1 MKKAAKQ
8 LLFLGALLTI
18 ASCSSGQVD
27 NSSPTSS
34 SQTPVEEKIQ
44 YFLTGNIDLNDKS
57 VVELTKEGT
66 TYTYSNVTLRRGNSF
81 LVYSNKASLS
91 YDNLASH
98 DGFKEGLNGYINV
111 LNEGI
116 YDVVVDASLDSA
128 KLTLTK
134 KSSSYNSVK
143 LHVGSQSYDFTL
155 NDDFSYQLNDV
166 NLLFREKFYITL
178 DDEKLSFDDYD
189 YNDLYYNA
197 LRFEDES
204 VQVVQKG
211 DFNFKLDFKNENALI
226 VSSDNVKLPQITPS
240 SVNDYEAL
248 VNSLEKQFIES
259 GSSLSIK
266 EETYLEETKEN
277 SNVYYKQRINLNEH
291 YYEEVRGDEEDAVK
305 VKRANIITDKN
316 FYEITE
322 YENLTTKPL
331 INGYILGEPEAATE
345 DEEST
350 IVRVDKNYITL
361 DKATDKMLG
370 MVGKDAFIRSA
381 LGNAYK
387 VTHLYDSEHNTTS
400 DKLYYENANIT
411 SSYIN
416 SVGDAMSVKATN
428 MEKYVK
434 STGMGSKAIKN
445 EISFTTDND
454 GYLKEGKYIVTY
466 YEGNIFDENE
476 NLLSDAVAT
485 KKITY
490 TFSYEY
496 NERVTLDKFDL
507 DLDNLLVDEFY
518 LTEEI
523 LVTAGNTINKNSI
536 PVVSFDPETAINSGD
551 LQIIEFDSDY
561 LKQGVGDK
569 TTYTARKQGETIV
582 KVGLPY
588 STNEYEVYVVIEYAD
603 PTSVSI
609 SPYPSS
615 SSDYYVG
622 STYTY
627 TATISSSYADPAI
640 KVESSDKDVVEVTH
654 VDSLETQRKNGK
666 AEFSI
671 KILKES
677 TSSVTITITS
687 VAKPSVKTSFTIKN
701 ISKALTLEDFVGTYY
716 YSSYSVKIPWELSI
730 DSKGQA
736 NLVNT
741 SDTDVSYSFK
751 VKVEG
756 SNLVL
761 DSSDEV
767 KTFEAAGDYYNK
779 NADIKSL
786 KISAMTLNDD
796 TDVIKIVANNT
807 YTSSLSLYEVA
818 SFFDTYNNMTD
829 VSSGATLNVI
839 KIEYSSSGSHTITYQ
854 VNAGEDVWTFTVSQS
869 TSSSN
874 GIASPGS
881 LSKNNTTVYGTITFS
896 NLTDNS
902 CTLRFYKSN
911 GDTFDVTFNFT
922 K

>member
-34 SQTPVEEKIQ
+34 SQIPVEEKVQ

-91 YDNLASH
+91 YDNLAAH

-116 YDVVVDASLDSA
+116 YDVIVDASLESA

-143 LHVGSQSYDFTL
+143 LHVGDQSYDFTL

-166 NLLFREKFYITL
+166 NLLFREKFYISL

-248 VNSLEKQFIES
+248 VNSLEKQFVES

-266 EETYLEETKEN
+266 EETYLEETKET

-322 YENLTTKPL
+322 YENSTTKPL

-345 DEEST
+345 EEEST

-361 DKATDKMLG
+361 DKATDKMIG
-370 MVGKDAFIRSA
+370 MVGKDSFIRSA

-387 VTHLYDSEHNTTS
+387 VTHLYDSEHNSTS

-411 SSYIN
+411 SSYISN
-416 SVGDAMSVKATN
+416 VGDAMSVKATN
-428 MEKYVK
+428 MEKYVR
-434 STGMGSKAIKN
+434 SSGMASKAIYN

-454 GYLKEGKYIVTY
+454 GYLKEGKYVVTY
-466 YEGNIFDENE
+466 YEGNIFDEDE
-476 NLLSDAVAT
+476 NLLSDVVAT

-496 NERVTLDKFDL
+496 NERVALEKFDL
-507 DLDNLLVDEFY
+507 DINDLLVDEFY
-518 LTEEI
+518 LTDEI
-523 LVTAGNTINKNSI
+523 VVTAGNTINKSNI

-551 LQIIEFDSDY
+551 LQIVEFDSDY

-588 STNEYEVYVVIEYAD
+588 SNKEYEVYVVIEYAD

-609 SPYPSS
+609 SPSPSS
-615 SSDYYVG
+615 SSAYYVG

-627 TATISSSYADPAI
+627 TATISSSYADPAV
-640 KVESSDKDVVEVTH
+640 KVESSNEDVVEVTH

-687 VAKPSVKTSFTIKN
+687 VAKASVKTSFTIKN

-730 DSKGQA
+730 DNKGQA
-736 NLVNT
+736 NLVDTNN
-741 SDTDVSYSFK
+741 TDVSYSFK

-767 KTFEAAGDYYNK
+767 KTFEAKGDYYNK
-779 NADIKSL
+779 TAGIKSL

-796 TDVIKIVANNT
+796 TDVIKTVANNT
-807 YTSSLSLYEVA
+807 YTTSLSLYEVA

-829 VSSGATLNVI
+829 ASSGATLKVA
-839 KIEYSSSGSHTITYQ
+839 KIEYGSSGSHTITYQ
-854 VNAGEDVWTFTVSQS
+854 VNDGEDVWTFTVSQS
-869 TSSSN
+869 TSSNN
-874 GIASPGS
+874 GIGSPGS
-881 LSKNNTTVYGTITFS
+881 LARNNTTVYGTITFS

-902 CTLRFYKSN
+902 CTLHFYKN
-911 GDTFDVTFNFT
+911 YGDTFDVTFNFT